1 MSVAS
6 SQFRQS
12 QSQIL
17 DEAQHTPV
25 AITSRGSRVRAFVV
39 SPSFFA
45 RAVEALEDRED
56 VQAAELARGESV
68 EISHEDLKTKLV
80 PPCQKVNTPLRLED
94 SS

>member
-1 MSVAS
+1 MYIFSMKTMSVAS

-12 QSQIL
+12 QSQFL

-56 VQAAELARGESV
+56 IQAAESARGESV
-68 EISHEDLKTKLV
+68 EISHEDLKKELGLT
-80 PPCQKVNTPLRLED
+80 
-94 SS
+94 

>member
-1 MSVAS
+1 MAS

-12 QSQIL
+12 QSRIL
-17 DEAQHTPV
+17 EEAQHISV

-56 VQAAELARGESV
+56 IQAAEIARGESV
-68 EISHEDLKTKLV
+68 EISHEDLKKELGLT
-80 PPCQKVNTPLRLED
+80 
-94 SS
+94 

>member
-1 MSVAS
+1 MYKMYIFSMKTMSVTS
-6 SQFRQS
+6 SHFRQS
-12 QSQIL
+12 QSQFL

-68 EISHEDLKTKLV
+68 EISHEDLKKELDLT
-80 PPCQKVNTPLRLED
+80 
-94 SS
+94 

>member
-1 MSVAS
+1 MYKMYIFSMKTMSVAS

-12 QSQIL
+12 QSQFL

-56 VQAAELARGESV
+56 IQAAESARGESV
-68 EISHEDLKTKLV
+68 EISHEDLKKELGLT
-80 PPCQKVNTPLRLED
+80 
-94 SS
+94 

>member
-1 MSVAS
+1 MYKMYICCMKTMSVAS

-17 DEAQHTPV
+17 EEAQHTPV
-25 AITSRGSRVRAFVV
+25 AITSRGSRIRAFVV

-56 VQAAELARGESV
+56 VQTAEIARGEAV
-68 EISHEDLKTKLV
+68 EISHEDLKKELGLT
-80 PPCQKVNTPLRLED
+80 
-94 SS
+94 

>member
-1 MSVAS
+1 MSVTS

-12 QSQIL
+12 QSQIFE
-17 DEAQHTPV
+17 EAQHTPV

>member
-1 MSVAS
+1 MAS

-12 QSQIL
+12 QSRIL
-17 DEAQHTPV
+17 EEAQHIPV

-56 VQAAELARGESV
+56 IQAAELARGASA
-68 EISHEDLKTKLV
+68 EISHEDLKKELGLT
-80 PPCQKVNTPLRLED
+80 
-94 SS
+94 

>member
-1 MSVAS
+1 MYKMYICCMKTMSVAS

-17 DEAQHTPV
+17 EEAQHTPV
-25 AITSRGSRVRAFVV
+25 AITSRGSRIRAFVV

-56 VQAAELARGESV
+56 VQAAEIAREESV
-68 EISHEDLKTKLV
+68 EISHEDLKKELGLT
-80 PPCQKVNTPLRLED
+80 
-94 SS
+94 

>member
-1 MSVAS
+1 MYKMYICSMKTMSVAS

-17 DEAQHTPV
+17 EEAQHTPV
-25 AITSRGSRVRAFVV
+25 AITSRGSRIRAFVV

-56 VQAAELARGESV
+56 VQAAEIAREESV
-68 EISHEDLKTKLV
+68 EISHEDLKKELGLT
-80 PPCQKVNTPLRLED
+80 
-94 SS
+94 

>member
-1 MSVAS
+1 MYKMYIRSMKTMSVAS

-12 QSQIL
+12 QSQFL
-17 DEAQHTPV
+17 EEAQHTPV

-56 VQAAELARGESV
+56 VQTAEIARGESA
-68 EISHEDLKTKLV
+68 EISHEDLKRELGLT
-80 PPCQKVNTPLRLED
+80 
-94 SS
+94 